1 MRLFKRIAG
10 FILLLVVVLA
20 IVGMFLPREVNVARS
35 IEINATADK
44 IFPHFNNL
52 EKTIAWSPWLHH
64 DPTTK
69 NTFNDIPEGVG
80 AVMEWA
86 SDHKKVG
93 SGRMEI
99 TQSTPDESI
108 AVDLD
113 FGDMGSA
120 TAGWDLE
127 AMGDKTNATW
137 SMTTDMGASPVGRL
151 FGVLMKKWI
160 AADYDQGLQNL
171 KELVESE

>member
-1 MRLFKRIAG
+1 MRILKRIAG
-10 FILLLVVVLA
+10 FFLIAVVVLA
-20 IVGMFLPREVNVARS
+20 LVGMLLPREVSVARS

-64 DPTTK
+64 DPETK
-69 NTFNDIPEGVG
+69 NTFNNIPEGVG

-99 TQSTPDESI
+99 TASTPDESI
-108 AVDLD
+108 AVALD
-113 FGDMGSA
+113 FGEMGTA
-120 TAGWDLE
+120 MAGWNLE
-127 AMGDKTNATW
+127 PAGEKTNATW
-137 SMTTDMGASPVGRL
+137 SMTTDMGAGPVGRL

-160 AADYDQGLQNL
+160 AADYDLGLHNL
-171 KELVESE
+171 KTLVESE

>member
-1 MRLFKRIAG
+1 MRVFKRIVSFVVLA
-10 FILLLVVVLA
+10 VVVLA
-20 IVGMFLPREVNVARS
+20 IVGMFLPREVSVARS
-35 IEINATADK
+35 IEINATAEE

-52 EKTIAWSPWLHH
+52 EKTIAWSPWLQY
-64 DPTTK
+64 DPETK

-93 SGRMEI
+93 AGRMEI
-99 TQSTPDESI
+99 TDSALNESI
-108 AVDLD
+108 VANLD

-120 TAGWDLE
+120 TAGWNLE
-127 AMGDKTNATW
+127 PAGDKTNATW
-137 SMTTDMGASPVGRL
+137 SMTTDMGAGPVGRL

-160 AADYDQGLQNL
+160 AADYDRGLENL
-171 KELVESE
+171 KNLVESE

>member
-1 MRLFKRIAG
+1 MRLLKRIFG
-10 FILLLVVVLA
+10 FVLLLVVVLA
-20 IVGMFLPREVNVARS
+20 IVGMFLPREVSVARS

-52 EKTIAWSPWLHH
+52 QKTIAWSPWLHH
-64 DPTTK
+64 DPDTQ
-69 NTFNDIPEGVG
+69 NTFNNIPEGVG

-86 SDHKKVG
+86 SEHKKVG

-99 TQSTPDESI
+99 TESVLNESI

-120 TAGWDLE
+120 IAGWNLE
-127 AMGDKTNATW
+127 PAGDKTKATW
-137 SMTTDMGASPVGRL
+137 SMTTDMGAGPVGRL

-160 AADYDQGLQNL
+160 AADYDQGLDNL
-171 KELVESE
+171 KKLVESQ

>member
-1 MRLFKRIAG
+1 MRLFKRIIG

-20 IVGMFLPREVNVARS
+20 VVGMFLPREVSVARS
-35 IEINATADK
+35 IEISATPEK

-52 EKTIAWSPWLHH
+52 QKTIAWSPWLHH
-64 DPTTK
+64 DPDTK
-69 NTFNDIPEGVG
+69 NTFNDIAEGVG

-86 SDHKKVG
+86 SDNKKVG

-99 TQSTPDESI
+99 TDSKLNESI

-113 FGDMGSA
+113 FGDMGGA
-120 TAGWDLE
+120 TAAWNLQP
-127 AMGDKTNATW
+127 MGEKTNATW
-137 SMTTDMGASPVGRL
+137 SMTTDMGAGPVGRL

-171 KELVESE
+171 KALVESE

>member
-1 MRLFKRIAG
+1 MRLLKRIVG

-20 IVGMFLPREVNVARS
+20 IIGMLLPREVSVARS
-35 IEINATADK
+35 IDISASADK

-64 DPTTK
+64 DPHTK

-80 AVMEWA
+80 AVMEWH
-86 SDHKKVG
+86 SDHQKVG

-99 TQSTPDESI
+99 TDSIPDESI
-108 AVDLD
+108 AVALD

-120 TAGWDLE
+120 TAAWNLE
-127 AMGDKTNATW
+127 PAGDETTATW
-137 SMTTDMGASPVGRL
+137 SMTTDMGADPVGRL
-151 FGVLMKKWI
+151 FGVMMKKWI
-160 AADYDQGLQNL
+160 AADYDQGLKNL

>member
-1 MRLFKRIAG
+1 MRLLKRILG

-20 IVGMFLPREVNVARS
+20 IVGMFLPREVSVARS
-35 IEINATADK
+35 IEINATPDN

-52 EKTIAWSPWLHH
+52 ENTIAWSPWLHH
-64 DPTTK
+64 DPDTK

-86 SDHKKVG
+86 SDHKQVG
-93 SGRMEI
+93 SGRMQI
-99 TQSTPDESI
+99 TESTLNESI

-120 TAGWDLE
+120 TAGWHLE
-127 AMGDKTNATW
+127 PVGDKTNATW
-137 SMTTDMGASPVGRL
+137 SMTTDMGAGPVGRL
-151 FGVLMKKWI
+151 FGVMMKKWI
-160 AADYDQGLQNL
+160 AADYDLGLQNL
-171 KELVESE
+171 KQLVESE